1 MKKTLHI
8 VLIGLLV
15 TVLTTVVLTGC
26 SSKPKNIDA
35 DTTEVAYEMKAEDTI
50 TIRLEENATTGY
62 EWNYTIADAEV
73 VEFVSDEFN
82 APSDTEMVG
91 VPGEH
96 VWVFKAIGSGSTTI
110 NFELSRSWEEG
121 ETPAETK
128 EFQVTVK

>member
-8 VLIGLLV
+8 VVASFLV
-15 TVLTTVVLTGC
+15 FALSTVVLTGC

-35 DTTEVAYEMKAEDTI
+35 DTTEAAYEMNIEDTI

-62 EWNYTIADAEV
+62 TWNYTIADADV
-73 VEFVSDEFN
+73 VEFVSDEFI

-96 VWVFKAIGSGSTTI
+96 VWIFKAIGSGATTV
-110 NFELSRSWEEG
+110 NFELSREWEAG

-128 EFQVTVK
+128 EFQITVK